1 MAVQS
6 LYREEFLIIIYAV
19 KKIKPTQ
26 KVALGQVEG

>member
-6 LYREEFLIIIYAV
+6 LYREFLIIVYAV